1 MNTFEQLSQDARYAL
16 RMLRRT
22 PGFTVVA
29 VLSLALGIGANTAV
43 FSLINTLMLRLL
55 PVERPEQLVELLQKY
70 PGEPRG
76 NGYWSPQSYAHYRDN
91 NHVFSALIAASPP
104 SRVNIRGEGFDARLA
119 SGEYVTGNFFSDLG
133 VKPAIGRLIRA
144 EDQAV
149 AVVSWACWKNW
160 FNLDPAILGKRI
172 IVEDQPV
179 TIVGVTPRA
188 FFGLLVGTRTD
199 VWLPRNNNSPSAGLI
214 LMGRLK
220 PGVSIEQARAEM
232 TVLYRFT
239 IEERFRNGKDPLT
252 RQMRIE
258 LEPAGAGLSLL
269 RDNLGQPLE
278 VLMALVGL
286 LLAIA
291 CTNVASLLLARGASR
306 SGEMAVR
313 VSLGAGRLRLVRQ
326 VLTESLML
334 SAAGSLLGIG
344 FAYFGARALVRIM
357 TSGRQIIGLP
367 QPFEI
372 DVQPDAHVLLFS
384 VAIALLTGVLFGLA
398 PAWAAFTS
406 RPASP
411 LRESGRAGETRL
423 RRLFGKALVVAQVA
437 WSVALLSAAGLFV
450 RNLANLRHVD
460 LGFRR
465 DHVLLGTLD
474 PSRGGYN
481 DEQLSGAYQELL
493 ARFQAIPGV
502 RSASLCAP
510 TPLSGA
516 GASGFVSVQGFEE
529 KPEDR
534 RYISLSW
541 VAPKYFETLGT
552 PLLAGRD
559 FKIGDSQAAIV
570 NLALARYYFAGGDPI
585 GKHITLDHATG
596 TREPRSYEIVG
607 MVADAKYYEIRE
619 PTPRTIYLPA
629 FQDGGVLAQNFVLR
643 TNVDPTAVMGDVRR
657 TVGAV
662 LKTVPVARITAL
674 SDQVDATIVTERLIA
689 ALSELFGG
697 LGSLLAAIG
706 LYGLLAYT
714 VARRIREIGIRM
726 ALGATPANVNRMIFG
741 EALGMVLAGL
751 ALGVPLALW
760 GKSFVAILMHDL
772 PQDSVAPIAFG
783 ALGMIAI
790 TFMAAYGPARRA
802 ARVDPMEALR
812 HE

>member
-1 MNTFEQLSQDARYAL
+1 
-16 RMLRRT
+16 
-22 PGFTVVA
+22 
-29 VLSLALGIGANTAV
+29 
-43 FSLINTLMLRLL
+43 
-55 PVERPEQLVELLQKY
+55 
-70 PGEPRG
+70 
-76 NGYWSPQSYAHYRDN
+76 
-91 NHVFSALIAASPP
+91 
-104 SRVNIRGEGFDARLA
+104 
-119 SGEYVTGNFFSDLG
+119 
-133 VKPAIGRLIRA
+133 
-144 EDQAV
+144 
-149 AVVSWACWKNW
+149 
-160 FNLDPAILGKRI
+160 
-172 IVEDQPV
+172 
-179 TIVGVTPRA
+179 
-188 FFGLLVGTRTD
+188 
-199 VWLPRNNNSPSAGLI
+199 
-214 LMGRLK
+214 
-220 PGVSIEQARAEM
+220 
-232 TVLYRFT
+232 
-239 IEERFRNGKDPLT
+239 
-252 RQMRIE
+252 
-258 LEPAGAGLSLL
+258 
-269 RDNLGQPLE
+269 
-278 VLMALVGL
+278 
-286 LLAIA
+286 
-291 CTNVASLLLARGASR
+291 
-306 SGEMAVR
+306 
-313 VSLGAGRLRLVRQ
+313 
-326 VLTESLML
+326 
-334 SAAGSLLGIG
+334 
-344 FAYFGARALVRIM
+344 
-357 TSGRQIIGLP
+357 
-367 QPFEI
+367 
-372 DVQPDAHVLLFS
+372 
-384 VAIALLTGVLFGLA
+384 VLFGLA

-662 LKTVPVARITAL
+662 LKTVPAARITAL